1 MSEEAPLPPKVQQRL
16 LHFQQVYQ
24 QVQNLVARKQQLK
37 LELMEVENALKE
49 LEKVGEDTPVY
60 KSVGAILIR
69 TDKAKLVQE
78 LEDRKTF
85 LNLRIEQ
92 VEREEKRARELL
104 EDIRAKLRKEGVMV

>member
-1 MSEEAPLPPKVQQRL
+1 MSEEVPLPPKVQQRL
-16 LHFQQVYQ
+16 LLFQQLYQ
-24 QVQNLVARKQQLK
+24 QVQNLAARKQQLK

-104 EDIRAKLRKEGVMV
+104 EDVRAKLRKEGVMV